1 MRSSIYGNLSS
12 LLHCKPWRVSRPA
25 FLLQQ
30 SAEGGKYTHSAA
42 ERSETTAARQP
53 EGRGRRAELI
63 RNLHSAFACRLLEQ
77 FKSALFLLLLSPFHR
92 AALADGAPVSTHFS
106 YNAPNATSVGLAGE
120 FNSWQPAAMTKGAD
134 GTWTA
139 DVPISPGEYGY
150 KFLVDGND
158 WEQDPNNAARKT
170 VDGVENSSITVTG
183 TMAAP
188 APSAA
193 APAASAAP
201 SITGAGAA
209 APASGNG
216 ALFTYSNPTA
226 GSVFLA
232 GQFNGW
238 NTSATP
244 MQKDA
249 SGTWSVR
256 VPLSPG
262 SYQYK
267 LFVDGA
273 WMLDP
278 GNSQQA
284 DDGTGNQNSLK
295 VVGSDSSAPAAAPS
309 ASPSTSP

>member
-1 MRSSIYGNLSS
+1 M
-12 LLHCKPWRVSRPA
+12 HTPVKPQSRP
-25 FLLQQ
+25 
-30 SAEGGKYTHSAA
+30 
-42 ERSETTAARQP
+42 
-53 EGRGRRAELI
+53 
-63 RNLHSAFACRLLEQ
+63 LLEL
-77 FKSALFLLLLSPFHR
+77 FKAAIFLLLLSPFHR

-106 YNAPNATSVGLAGE
+106 YNAPNATTVGLAGE
-120 FNSWQPAAMTKGAD
+120 FNSWQPVAMTKGAD
-134 GTWTA
+134 GAWTA
-139 DVPISPGEYGY
+139 DVPLAPGEYGY
-150 KFLVDGND
+150 KFVVDGND
-158 WEQDPNNAARKT
+158 WEIDPNNASRKT

-188 APSAA
+188 A
-193 APAASAAP
+193 ASAAP
-201 SITGAGAA
+201 STTGTGTGAT

-249 SGTWSVR
+249 SGTWSVQ

-262 SYQYK
+262 NYQYK

-284 DDGTGNQNSLK
+284 DDGTGNKNSVK